1 MKEWAGMPPP
11 NNPLAS
17 HMAEVMWKAH
27 NKRHVSGATMD
38 NYPSSHSDLVWCAI
52 ALIEAGLVPQWDDF
66 QEVANGLLN
75 RDTDQKREG

>member
-1 MKEWAGMPPP
+1 
-11 NNPLAS
+11 
-17 HMAEVMWKAH
+17 MAEVMWKAH

-66 QEVANGLLN
+66 QALVN
-75 RDTDQKREG
+75 KKP